1 MIVFLGLNGIDL
13 DAPQEEAAA
22 IVFSLAAGEIAEHV
36 LAGWIALALLL
47 LPGLSLD
54 ARLS

>member
-1 MIVFLGLNGIDL
+1 MIVVLGLNGIDL

-36 LAGWIALALLL
+36 LAGWIAARTALLFASGIV
-47 LPGLSLD
+47 P
-54 ARLS
+54 